1 MKPFKA
7 TKALFRVYAGSREL
21 GSLELYTSI
30 VEDGFNK
37 VQPVRVFESLRE
49 ASEASVGV
57 SGVDVFESSRVPLYT
72 SGGVVLLMKRLGIG
86 RPSTYSKII
95 SSIKRH
101 GYVVESKKRGKLVP
115 TKRGI
120 EVYEY
125 LKLNYPDLVSVE
137 VTRRMEETID
147 AITRGDLTGVEGVR
161 GVLTHLAAYGLV
173 GEGLIPLLHLD
184 DNVGFNPALNN
195 LTTN

>member
-1 MKPFKA
+1 
-7 TKALFRVYAGSREL
+7 L

-37 VQPVRVFESLRE
+37 VQSVRVFESLRD
-49 ASEASVGV
+49 ASEVFV
-57 SGVDVFESSRVPLYT
+57 DVLGVDVFDSSRVPLYT
-72 SGGVVLLMKRLGIG
+72 SGEVVLLMKKLGIG

-101 GYVVESKKRGKLVP
+101 GYVVESRERRKLVP
-115 TKRGI
+115 TKRGV

-125 LKLNYPDLVSVE
+125 LKLNYPDLVSIE
-137 VTRRMEETID
+137 VTRRMEDTID

-161 GVLTHLAAYGLV
+161 EVLTHLAAYKLV
-173 GEGLIPLLHLD
+173 EEGLIPLLHLD
-184 DNVGFNPALNN
+184 NNVGFNPALNN